1 MLSLTAFVANT
12 GCLLLN
18 LGNRAAISRLFNKGI
33 FMNTHAIDTAKKL
46 FTKGL
51 AGICNP
57 MYLTIDADS
66 QQFKSLAGQRTT
78 FLAFHKFMF
87 SLSDIEIAQLNNGY
101 KRFFADNRISDM
113 DSVFNDVALIK
124 DAIDYQLCIRS
135 ADAFDIVNV
144 GEDVAASWQVN
155 IGIARDFEEVTS
167 EHLIDLAKQMLGMS
181 DGMKLT
187 MCGLALF
194 GQTWQTQLAV
204 GLGTDSR
211 RIRQWLACERSVP
224 VGVWSDIKLLA
235 EQRKAEIVEL
245 ITKL

>member
-1 MLSLTAFVANT
+1 
-12 GCLLLN
+12 
-18 LGNRAAISRLFNKGI
+18 
-33 FMNTHAIDTAKKL
+33 MNTHAIDTAKKL
-46 FTKGL
+46 FAKGL

-57 MYLTIDADS
+57 IYLTVDG

-101 KRFFADNRISDM
+101 KRFYADNRIGEM

-135 ADAFDIVNV
+135 ADAFDIVNI

-155 IGIARDFEEVTS
+155 VGISKDFEEVTS

-181 DGMKLT
+181 GGMKLT

-194 GQTWQTQLAV
+194 GQTWQTQLAI

-224 VGVWSDIKLLA
+224 VGVWTEIKLLA
-235 EQRKAEIVEL
+235 EQRKAEIDEL